1 MFQPVTEGCD
11 VICRERCVTLGHIS
25 VCVCVCLS
33 SAFAVSRMSC
43 PPCCY
48 CGVVSLPGATPKR
61 PLPLCQVPLSLSLLL
76 TATHTHTRTQTH
88 RAPMPAWT
96 QWESVQHRPVTWLK
110 IPLLGSQTWRL
121 YCNNSVAALWSTK
134 IALWCEMLMH
144 HTAQRMWLVWDS
156 EDVIPMSNSN
166 DTVGFFNCTAVK
178 RLWSC
183 LVYSLSS
190 WDVQLFHDVHKHLNL
205 NSHHYNSSNR
215 VYEPFK
221 ADLTLCVYT
230 AN

>member
-1 MFQPVTEGCD
+1 
-11 VICRERCVTLGHIS
+11 
-25 VCVCVCLS
+25 
-33 SAFAVSRMSC
+33 MSC